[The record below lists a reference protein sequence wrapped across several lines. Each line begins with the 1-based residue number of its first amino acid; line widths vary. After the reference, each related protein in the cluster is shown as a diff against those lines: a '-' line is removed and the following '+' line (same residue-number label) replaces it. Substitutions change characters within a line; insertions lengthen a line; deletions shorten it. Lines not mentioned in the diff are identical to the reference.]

1 MARFDVYRNA
11 DGPGYLLDLQADF
24 LESLNTRVV
33 APLLPPSNAP
43 VPAKTLNP
51 RFRVGDDEV
60 IMVIQYLAAVPTS
73 SLGQPIANLA
83 RHHDEIVDAVDLLMQ
98 GF

>member
-1 MARFDVYRNA
+1 MARFDVYGNA
-11 DGPGYLLDLQADF
+11 DGPGYLLDLQANL

-33 APLLPPSNAP
+33 VPLMLPSDAP

-51 RFRVGDDEV
+51 RFKVGDDEV
-60 IMVIQYLAAVPTS
+60 IMVTQYLAAVPTS
-73 SLGQPIANLA
+73 SLGQPVASFA